1 MLDAETPEPGGRGG
15 VPHGTTPTWEMELL
29 LSGATVFG
37 LVALPAQLDR
47 LFFPLMNGTGSDTI
61 VRLLLAG
68 WLYAKFSAWSL
79 VVTFVLHLALR
90 GYWIALVGLDSVYP
104 GGIRW
109 ERLRM
114 GPLHRAV
121 VQSRVPA
128 MAVRIETAD
137 NRATRVFGV
146 GVAMAL
152 AMLAPFAI
160 VTIATA
166 VSLVLGWVGVEVPGH
181 GVIGAFLLVFLPLF
195 LAMVVDR
202 RVGARLAPNGL
213 AARAVGGVLRAYDRV
228 GLGRGMNAPMALF
241 RSNVGGARA
250 TAVLVA
256 SAMAGTALLMGQVAM
271 KAGWDPGSYPGLP
284 GDEDAAAG
292 DVVDPDHYA
301 TARSTEPTFAPK
313 PFVSERVVK
322 GPYLELF
329 VPYRPTRHGPVLARA
344 CPDAVAVAER
354 GGPARASLDCLAAI
368 LDVRIDGEARAIRLD
383 GSSDPATGQR
393 GVVALLR
400 VDELAAG
407 RHELSLRR
415 VPRPGRPDDAG
426 RERIAFW
433 R

>member
-1 MLDAETPEPGGRGG
+1 MLHAETPEPGARGG

-47 LFFPLMNGTGSDTI
+47 LFFPLMNGAGSDTI

-68 WLYAKFSAWSL
+68 WLYAKFAATSL

-121 VQSRVPA
+121 VQSRIPA

-152 AMLAPFAI
+152 AMLAPFVI

-166 VSLVLGWVGVEVPGH
+166 VSLALGWMGVDVPAN
-181 GVIGAFLLVFLPLF
+181 GVIGAFGLVFVPLL
-195 LAMVVDR
+195 LAMVIDR

-241 RSNVGGARA
+241 QSNVGSARA
-250 TAVLVA
+250 MAVLLA
-256 SAMAGTALLMGQVAM
+256 SAFAGTALLMGQVAL
-271 KAGWDPGSYPGLP
+271 KTGWDPGSYPGLP
-284 GDEDAAAG
+284 GDEDPAAG

-301 TARSTEPTFAPK
+301 GSRSTEPTFAPR
-313 PFVSERVVK
+313 PFVSEKVVK

-329 VPYRPTRHGPVLARA
+329 VPYRPTRHGRALARA
-344 CPDAVAVAER
+344 CPDAVAVADR
-354 GGPARASLDCLAAI
+354 GGSARAALDCLAGI
-368 LDVRIDGEARAIRLD
+368 LDVRIDGETRAIRLD

-400 VDELAAG
+400 VDELATG
-407 RHELSLRR
+407 RHELSVKRL
-415 VPRPGRPDDAG
+415 PRPGRPDEVG